1 MRMSG
6 KPVLVSIDT
15 EGPCGCNFVDKLI
28 WGRTADGVNAG
39 IEMLLDIFDSMVLK
53 VCFLLI

>member
-1 MRMSG
+1 MSG

-39 IEMLLDIFDSMVLK
+39 IEMLLDIFDSNGVF
-53 VCFLLI
+53 C

>member
-28 WGRTADGVNAG
+28 WGRTMIVAHGPTGEASTV
-39 IEMLLDIFDSMVLK
+39 
-53 VCFLLI
+53 